1 MQEHTA
7 LTWAAADRRHYLK
20 FNGIEHFDRFED
32 GIIYWAEISD
42 VPDAIQSKAQQID
55 GPAYNSNC
63 FGLCV
68 CYDTATNKFELVTD
82 TDLSTGNSRNIY
94 YIDNDGNKHWYKSDL
109 APAFI
114 EQIFGTCDRLIRGKD
129 TLQGYQIQKYTLFE
143 NGRGISLAESP
154 NAPQPFVTWM
164 FTKDKNGIHEY
175 EWGHYFINRAEAE
188 RDFSTRVEDYQRRYG
203 VREIKQPIAGQIK
216 DAQRLAGK
224 HRGRTAPNKSAR
236 DKGNER

>member
-1 MQEHTA
+1 M
-7 LTWAAADRRHYLK
+7 K

-55 GPAYNSNC
+55 GPAYNPNC

-82 TDLSTGNSRNIY
+82 TDLSTGSSRNVY

-114 EQIFGTCDRLIRGKD
+114 EQIFGACDRL
-129 TLQGYQIQKYTLFE
+129 
-143 NGRGISLAESP
+143 
-154 NAPQPFVTWM
+154 
-164 FTKDKNGIHEY
+164 
-175 EWGHYFINRAEAE
+175 
-188 RDFSTRVEDYQRRYG
+188 
-203 VREIKQPIAGQIK
+203 VREIKPPIAGQIK
-216 DAQRLAGK
+216 DAQRPAGK

>member
-1 MQEHTA
+1 M
-7 LTWAAADRRHYLK
+7 K

-55 GPAYNSNC
+55 GPAYNPNC

-143 NGRGISLAESP
+143 NGRGISLAENS

-164 FTKDKNGIHEY
+164 FTKDKNGIHKY

-224 HRGRTAPNKSAR
+224 HRGRTDTNKSAR